1 MTGGKGAHGNSKK
14 WEEKDVQGRRFRLS
28 GTLRWL
34 NREIG
39 MHRMRDKLLEDLRE
53 LGKAKPRNKADDELL
68 SEVARLEP
76 ALSVAR
82 DDLVRLHYFLSCI
95 SD

>member
-1 MTGGKGAHGNSKK
+1 
-14 WEEKDVQGRRFRLS
+14 
-28 GTLRWL
+28 
-34 NREIG
+34 

-82 DDLVRLHYFLSCI
+82 DDLVRLHYSLSCI
-95 SD
+95 SV